1 MIQPVSVD
9 IFVISPKPD
18 AAESVSQNLRNAGV
32 AARCEWLGSEDDLAD
47 ALTVRTPQLIFFF
60 VATVGE
66 TPCDTLAPVRD
77 QNAPGVPL
85 ILVAPQVDEDAIS
98 RVLISGGQDLV
109 SLGNAVRM
117 RAVALRE
124 LSHYRQRVE
133 LASMQNS
140 AEKLEEQVATL
151 VNESADAIM
160 LVQEGIVVNVNPAW
174 LGLLGYSDEADLE
187 GTPALDTF
195 EESSHVAIK
204 AAMVATNK
212 GEWSGH
218 SLDVKAIGSDESA
231 VPVGAEFEKT
241 VFDEEPCVRIVLTL
255 DQAKTEDKPRDIVE
269 GSERHPLTGF
279 FRRQRF
285 LNEMGKHLESPSRGG
300 LWLLAYIKPDSIAE
314 LREQIGPLSSDDLLL
329 EFARL
334 LQDQARQNDIYG
346 QFGGD
351 LFMVLMPRGTAR
363 DALAWAENLRQ
374 AVSKRVFAV
383 ADKSLSATCTIGLA
397 RFNADTE
404 DLHDLII
411 KAQKAYLSGVKAG
424 GNRTVLPD
432 LDEDEEGHRTGD
444 TVHIKKIKGALMQDN
459 FRLVFQPV
467 ASLGGRSQQM
477 FDVLLRMVDGGR
489 EVMPSTFL
497 PPAKRNGLMKT
508 IDRWVIRN
516 AIRFCSEH
524 QPAGLFIRL
533 STDSVLDETLA
544 PWIGQQVAESNV
556 SPRALIFQITE
567 SDIEARLLD
576 AKNLAASL
584 KSLGC
589 AVALEHFGVTQQ
601 PLRTLEHVQLDYL
614 KIDGSLMEG
623 IATDKDLQEQVRE
636 YIDVAKEKR
645 IATVAER
652 VEDAN
657 TMAVLWSLGIEYI
670 QGFYVQGPEEIVL
683 EDDGVM

>member
-47 ALTVRTPQLIFFF
+47 ALVVRTPQLVFHF
-60 VATVGE
+60 VDTVGDA
-66 TPCDTLAPVRD
+66 PCASLAAVRD
-77 QNAPGVPL
+77 QNAAGVPL
-85 ILVAPQVDEDAIS
+85 IVVAPEVDEEAIC
-98 RVLISGGQDLV
+98 RVLTSGGQDLV
-109 SLGNAVRM
+109 SLESAVRM

-124 LSHYRQRVE
+124 LQHYRQMRE
-133 LASMQNS
+133 LASMQNT
-140 AEKLEEQVATL
+140 AGKLEQQVATL

-174 LGLLGYSDEADLE
+174 LSLLGYSDEADLE

-195 EESSHVAIK
+195 EEDSHVAIK
-204 AAMVATNK
+204 GAMVATNN
-212 GEWSGH
+212 GEWAGH
-218 SLDVKAIGSDESA
+218 SLSVKAVGSDESA
-231 VPVGAEFEKT
+231 VPVEAEFEKA
-241 VFDEEPCVRIVLTL
+241 VFDDEPCVRIVLTL
-255 DQAKTEDKPRDIVE
+255 DRSKTEDEPRDIVE
-269 GSERHPLTGF
+269 SSERHPLTGF

-285 LNEMGKHLESPSRGG
+285 ISEMGKHLESPSRGG
-300 LWLLAYIKPDSIAE
+300 LWVLAYIKPDSIAE

-334 LQDQARQNDIYG
+334 LQDQARKNDIYG

-374 AVSKRVFAV
+374 TVARKVFAV
-383 ADKSLSATCTIGLA
+383 AEKSLSATCTIGLA
-397 RFNADTE
+397 RYNADTE

-411 KAQKAYLSGVKAG
+411 KAQKSYLNGVKQG
-424 GNRTVLPD
+424 GNRTILPE
-432 LDEDEEGHRTGD
+432 LDEDAEGHRAGD
-444 TVHIKKIKGALMQDN
+444 TVYIKKIKGALMQDN

-489 EVMPSTFL
+489 EIMPATFL
-497 PPAKRNGLMKT
+497 PPARRNGLMKT

-533 STDSVLDETLA
+533 STDSILDATLA
-544 PWIGQQVAESNV
+544 PWIGQQVAEGNV

-567 SDIEARLLD
+567 ADIEARLLD
-576 AKNLAASL
+576 AKNLATSL

-601 PLRTLEHVQLDYL
+601 PLRTLEHVPLDYL

-623 IATDKDLQEQVRE
+623 IATDKELQAKVNE
-636 YIDVAKEKR
+636 YIDTAKDKK

-683 EDDGVM
+683 EDDGMM